1 MTEFTQVLMIDNH
14 DSFTYNIVQYLEALQ
29 QDVVVWQND
38 AFALADIAALAPKA
52 IIIGPG
58 PCRPSDAGLS
68 LAVIDTYK
76 GQIPILGICLGHQ
89 AIGQAFGAQIVH
101 AREIMHG
108 RLSQVYHRQ
117 QGVFVE
123 LPSPFNVTRYHSLV
137 IEAASLP
144 DCLEITAWT
153 STDSIT
159 GLAAAKTSIAV
170 TCIDEP
176 SINETLIDE
185 PSIDEI
191 MAIRHR
197 HLPIEGVQFH
207 PESILSEAGYQ
218 LLNNFLQTHGLAVL
232 DKDALPSVG

>member
-1 MTEFTQVLMIDNH
+1 MTESKHILMIDNH

-29 QDVVVWQND
+29 QEVVVWQND
-38 AFALADIAALAPKA
+38 AFALADIATLAPKA

-68 LAVIDTYK
+68 LAVIKTYQ

-89 AIGQAFGAQIVH
+89 AIGEAFGAQIGH

-108 RLSQVYHRQ
+108 RLSAVYHRQ
-117 QGVFVE
+117 QGVFTE

-137 IEAASLP
+137 IEQASLP

-153 STDSIT
+153 TADS
-159 GLAAAKTSIAV
+159 V
-170 TCIDEP
+170 
-176 SINETLIDE
+176 INEALIDE
-185 PSIDEI
+185 LPLDETLIDEI

-207 PESILSEAGYQ
+207 PESILSEAGYH
-218 LLNNFLQTHGLAVL
+218 LLNNFLQTHDLAIL
-232 DKDALPSVG
+232 ANDDLPSVG

>member
-1 MTEFTQVLMIDNH
+1 MNKPKHILMIDNH
-14 DSFTYNIVQYLEALQ
+14 DSFTYNIVQYLEVLQ
-29 QDVVVWQND
+29 QEVVVWQND
-38 AFALADIAALAPKA
+38 AFALADIATLAPKA

-68 LAVIDTYK
+68 LAVIQTYQ

-89 AIGQAFGAQIVH
+89 AIGEAFGAQIGH

-108 RLSQVYHRQ
+108 RLSAVYHRQ
-117 QGVFVE
+117 QGVFAE

-137 IEAASLP
+137 IEQASLP
-144 DCLEITAWT
+144 DCLEVTAWT
-153 STDSIT
+153 IANAVSD
-159 GLAAAKTSIAV
+159 LAAAKTSVDGIG
-170 TCIDEP
+170 IDDTL
-176 SINETLIDE
+176 INE
-185 PSIDEI
+185 PPIDEI

-232 DKDALPSVG
+232 ANDNLPSVG